1 MKAEKWKL
9 FFPLLIL
16 CAMLVQTPPA
26 RAGGPGEVTMRVGEE
41 RTIYAPITTAGTNNG
56 YWTSNSPAVSV
67 SGSGYSCTARAKS
80 VTGGITAILTH
91 HYTEKL
97 SSGMTVSR
105 IQDVRVTVLPPLPT
119 GASVSPRSMTLMVG
133 EGRYLTP
140 TVSPAGADYGSWIYS
155 SADASVA
162 EVSNDGRVQGVSPG
176 TTEIRVRTRNEGKS
190 ACCEVTVVPQTCEIL
205 FDAAGGTVNPSGA
218 VIEVGE
224 PYGTLPVP
232 ERAGY
237 IFDGWFTA
245 AGGGNR
251 IMALDTVKYA
261 GKQTLYAHW
270 MEKDAVPP
278 AVLGWTSGE
287 SSAVIL
293 SDPDGTLKECKT
305 VFAAAF
311 SGERLEELAPG
322 KLLGD
327 AVTVNRKLA
336 AGWTLYFLDENGAP
350 VCPAVVIP
358 QA

>member
-1 MKAEKWKL
+1 
-9 FFPLLIL
+9 
-16 CAMLVQTPPA
+16 
-26 RAGGPGEVTMRVGEE
+26 
-41 RTIYAPITTAGTNNG
+41 
-56 YWTSNSPAVSV
+56 
-67 SGSGYSCTARAKS
+67 
-80 VTGGITAILTH
+80 
-91 HYTEKL
+91 
-97 SSGMTVSR
+97 MTVSR
-105 IQDVRVTVLPPLPT
+105 SQDVRVTVLPPLPT

-245 AGGGNR
+245 AEGGNR

-270 MEKDAVPP
+270 MEKAAVLP

-293 SDPDGTLKECKT
+293 SDPDGTLKKCKT